1 MAPDGPNVIPANRGP
16 YCFRFFLARRAR
28 ARFFFSALVNLRLLM
43 TTLTVISHSSSA
55 LGSINSGIFT
65 GHVAEAK
72 AESDR
77 NCLNAVKRR
86 KDVGTLAVE

>member
-1 MAPDGPNVIPANRGP
+1 
-16 YCFRFFLARRAR
+16 
-28 ARFFFSALVNLRLLM
+28 M

-55 LGSINSGIFT
+55 LGFINSGIFT

-72 AESDR
+72 AESDG